1 MTTKKNDNI
10 NKDLKMFFWTIVSA
24 VMYSYSLASFSI
36 PGKLYPGGFSG
47 ISRIL
52 SDLGSDFFNLPT
64 TFSILYFSL
73 NLLVGLLV
81 FNHIGKRFAIYSL
94 LHVIIVSLLSP
105 TLKPLIEVDDILL
118 YSVFGGILSGFAIGL
133 ALSNNLSSGGFDFIS
148 IYFSNKFH
156 KSTWNYVL
164 GFNTVV
170 LLVAGLIYGWERA
183 LYSIILQFCSTQIVK
198 RMHKRF
204 THQTIT
210 IITEKKDEVI
220 ETINNTSR
228 HGITE
233 LEARGAYLKKKENY
247 LYMVVN
253 AYETNAICRAVLKTD
268 PKAFINIQNSQEIFG
283 NFYQQPFD

>member
-1 MTTKKNDNI
+1 MTTKKNDKI
-10 NKDLKMFFWTIVSA
+10 NKDLKMFFWTVVSS

-64 TFSILYFSL
+64 TFSILYFAL

-118 YSVFGGILSGFAIGL
+118 YSVFGGILSGFAISL
-133 ALSNNLSSGGFDFIS
+133 ALMNNLSSGGFDFIS

-164 GFNTVV
+164 AFNTVV

-198 RMHKRF
+198 RMYKRF

-253 AYETNAICRAVLKTD
+253 AYETNAICRAVLKAD
-268 PKAFINIQNSQEIFG
+268 PKAFINIQNSQEIYG

>member
-1 MTTKKNDNI
+1 MTTKKNESI

-64 TFSILYFSL
+64 TFSILYFAL

-133 ALSNNLSSGGFDFIS
+133 ALMNNLSSGGFDFIS

-164 GFNTVV
+164 GFNIVV
-170 LLVAGLIYGWERA
+170 LLAAGLIYGWERA